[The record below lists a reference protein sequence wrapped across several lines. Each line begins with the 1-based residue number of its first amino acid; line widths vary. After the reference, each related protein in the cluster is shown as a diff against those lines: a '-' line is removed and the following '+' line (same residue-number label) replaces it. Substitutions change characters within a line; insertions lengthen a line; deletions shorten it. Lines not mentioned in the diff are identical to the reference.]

1 MFRKV
6 MGDPP
11 VGQIAFT
18 FSVLGFLNAAILW
31 PVCIALYF
39 SGAEKMPWETL
50 PWVIL
55 LIASILL
62 LGENLILAFCFLQ
75 IIFVLK
81 DI

>member
-18 FSVLGFLNAAILW
+18 FSILGFLNAAIMW
-31 PVCIALYF
+31 PVCIALYLT
-39 SGAEKMPWETL
+39 GTEKMPFDTL

-62 LGENLILAFCFLQ
+62 LGEHYYHFL
-75 IIFVLK
+75 
-81 DI
+81 